1 MLTLTAAAWGTIL
14 LTIASLV
21 VLEGLLSAD
30 NALVLA
36 VMVRHLPKD
45 KQKRALRYGIFG
57 AFFFRAVAVLLAAQI
72 LDYWQF
78 EVVGG
83 LYLLYLAF
91 SHLLSRDLHD
101 PDEVVAEHLLGEHV
115 EFGEIPERQVADG
128 VSRPEPL
135 AVQTPM
141 AARSKTSKSPRHRG
155 FWGTVIGV
163 ELADIAFSIDSILAA
178 VAMADEMP
186 EQIRT
191 VNLGWFDLETAV
203 VYIGGIL
210 GIITMRFVAGYF
222 LVVLDRFPGLAR
234 GAYFLVGWIGLKLVG
249 SGLAHAFYR
258 DHKRIVGDWRERIP
272 MPEGAEH
279 VLEMPTWFFWT
290 GMAAIVI
297 FSMLLG
303 PKQARSVTPGDG
315 VPDHRQP

>member
-1 MLTLTAAAWGTIL
+1 MLTLTVAQWGTVL
-14 LTIASLV
+14 LTIGSLV

-45 KQKRALRYGIFG
+45 QQGRALRYGIFG
-57 AFFFRAVAVLLAAQI
+57 AFFFRAVAVLLATQI
-72 LDYWQF
+72 LDFWQF
-78 EVVGG
+78 EVAGG
-83 LYLLYLAF
+83 LYLLWLAF
-91 SHLLSRDLHD
+91 RHLLSRDVHD
-101 PDEVVAEHLLGEHV
+101 PDEEAAESV
-115 EFGEIPERQVADG
+115 KP
-128 VSRPEPL
+128 SR
-135 AVQTPM
+135 M
-141 AARSKTSKSPRHRG
+141 RG

-186 EQIRT
+186 EEVRT
-191 VNLGWFDLETAV
+191 VHLGWFDLETAV
-203 VYIGGIL
+203 IYIGGIL
-210 GIITMRFVAGYF
+210 GIITMRFVAGQFIY
-222 LVVLDRFPGLAR
+222 VLDRFPGLAR

-258 DHKRIVGDWRERIP
+258 DHERIVGGWRDWIP
-272 MPEGAEH
+272 LPEGADH

-297 FSMLLG
+297 SSLLFG
-303 PKQARSVTPGDG
+303 PKPAKSPEPEQ
-315 VPDHRQP
+315 QPADLPASEKASGGA